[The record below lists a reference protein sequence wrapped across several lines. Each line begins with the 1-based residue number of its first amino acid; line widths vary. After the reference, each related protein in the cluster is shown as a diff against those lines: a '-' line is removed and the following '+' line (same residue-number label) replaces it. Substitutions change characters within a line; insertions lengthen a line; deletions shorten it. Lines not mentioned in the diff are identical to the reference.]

1 MRILLKINCQVQLT
15 HEENQWGKR
24 IAEHICKKKRKEV
37 VQRVKTNKVIM
48 EPFALTDNSRNLK
61 AVRKTF
67 TTILHVFVN

>member
-1 MRILLKINCQVQLT
+1 M
-15 HEENQWGKR
+15 KR
-24 IAEHICKKKRKEV
+24 TNGEKGLQNTFVKKKRKEV